1 MVALKPS
8 RTLTALPVLAI
19 FILQPSTALAS
30 GDPLVLFSMLGIAL
44 IQALLAGFI
53 LLAKSCSG
61 FRMPVMGVYLSVVV
75 VAWLWGLDY
84 LGPGFS
90 EMYARLAIAP
100 LIVFLCLM
108 WLVLSAKK
116 HRGKGDIL

>member
-8 RTLTALPVLAI
+8 RTLTALPVLGI

-75 VAWLWGLDY
+75 VVT
-84 LGPGFS
+84 FNHS
-90 EMYARLAIAP
+90 H
-100 LIVFLCLM
+100 
-108 WLVLSAKK
+108 K
-116 HRGKGDIL
+116 HRTVLVICHRFKAISMIVRFINL